1 MSGAQKCSLPE
12 IKCAPLWRFKLTR
25 VYRYTEKF
33 RFHFG
38 VYMIKFYVHF
48 QSLGQRQNPEKQDS
62 RGEHRLGL
70 PLKDKGIPKFVKC
83 QQFNCLVNILSINKD
98 KIVAELKGK

>member
-38 VYMIKFYVHF
+38 VYMIKVDVHF
-48 QSLGQRQNPEKQDS
+48 QPLGQRQNPEKQDS
-62 RGEHRLGL
+62 RGEDHLGP
-70 PLKDKGIPKFVKC
+70 PLKDKGIPKFVS
-83 QQFNCLVNILSINKD
+83 VNNSIAWLTR
-98 KIVAELKGK
+98 II